1 MKVAETK
8 ENTYPGIG
16 WEEVYRTNGIF
27 YSHFVNRL
35 LRNKRSGIYKIISAK
50 AATGEVLD
58 CQTSGEGWLPLKFKE
73 GKEICDDRAYNP
85 NKYYGSPI
93 MTVRKIA
100 TLERRELALEAA
112 EVDFERR
119 AEERAFEILREML
132 I

>member
-35 LRNKRSGIYKIISAK
+35 LRNKRSGTYKIISSK

-58 CQTSGEGWLPLKFKE
+58 CQTSGEGGRPLNFKE
-73 GKEICDDRAYNP
+73 GKECCDDRAYNP

-93 MTVRKIA
+93 MTVGRIA
-100 TLERRELALEAA
+100 ALERRELALEAA
-112 EVDFERR
+112 EADFERR
-119 AEERAFEILREML
+119 VDERAFEILREML

>member
-1 MKVAETK
+1 MKAAETK

-35 LRNKRSGIYKIISAK
+35 LRNKRSGTYKIISSK
-50 AATGEVLD
+50 SATGEVLD
-58 CQTSGEGWLPLKFKE
+58 CQTGGEGGLPLKFKE
-73 GKEICDDRAYNP
+73 GKESCDDRAYDP

-100 TLERRELALEAA
+100 ALERRELALEAA
-112 EVDFERR
+112 EADFERR

>member
-1 MKVAETK
+1 MKVAETQ

-27 YSHFVNRL
+27 YSHFVNQL
-35 LRNKRSGIYKIISAK
+35 LRNKRSGTYKIVSSK
-50 AATGEVLD
+50 SATGEVLD
-58 CQTSGEGWLPLKFKE
+58 CQTSGEGGLPLKFKE
-73 GKEICDDRAYNP
+73 GKEICDDRAYDP

-100 TLERRELALEAA
+100 ALERRELALEAA
-112 EVDFERR
+112 EADFERR
-119 AEERAFEILREML
+119 ADERAFEILRKML

>member
-1 MKVAETK
+1 MKVAETQ

-35 LRNKRSGIYKIISAK
+35 LRNKRSGTYKIISSK

-58 CQTSGEGWLPLKFKE
+58 CQISGEGGLPLKFKE
-73 GKEICDDRAYNP
+73 GKEICDDRACDP

-100 TLERRELALEAA
+100 ALERRELALEAA
-112 EVDFERR
+112 EADFERR
-119 AEERAFEILREML
+119 ADERAFEILRKML

>member
-16 WEEVYRTNGIF
+16 WEEVHRTNGIF

-35 LRNKRSGIYKIISAK
+35 LRNKRSGTYKIISSK

-58 CQTSGEGWLPLKFKE
+58 CQTSGEGGLPLKFKE

>member
-1 MKVAETK
+1 MKVAEK
-8 ENTYPGIG
+8 QENTYPGIG

-35 LRNKRSGIYKIISAK
+35 LRNKRSGTYKIISSK
-50 AATGEVLD
+50 AATGDVLD
-58 CQTSGEGWLPLKFKE
+58 CQTSGEGGLPLKFKE
-73 GKEICDDRAYNP
+73 GKEICDDRAYDP

-93 MTVRKIA
+93 MTVRQIA
-100 TLERRELALEAA
+100 VLERRELALEAA

-119 AEERAFEILREML
+119 AEERAFEILRGML

>member
-1 MKVAETK
+1 MNVAETQ

-35 LRNKRSGIYKIISAK
+35 LRNKRSGTYKIVSSK
-50 AATGEVLD
+50 SATGEVLD
-58 CQTSGEGWLPLKFKE
+58 CQTSGEGGLHLKFKE
-73 GKEICDDRAYNP
+73 GKEICDDRAYDP

-100 TLERRELALEAA
+100 ALERRELALEAA
-112 EVDFERR
+112 EADFERR
-119 AEERAFEILREML
+119 ADERAFEILRKML

>member
-35 LRNKRSGIYKIISAK
+35 LRNKRSGTYKIISSK
-50 AATGEVLD
+50 AATGDVLD
-58 CQTSGEGWLPLKFKE
+58 CQTSGEGGLPLKFKE
-73 GKEICDDRAYNP
+73 GKEICDDRAYSP

-93 MTVRKIA
+93 MTVRQIA
-100 TLERRELALEAA
+100 ALERRELALEAA
-112 EVDFERR
+112 EADFERR

>member
-1 MKVAETK
+1 MKAAETK

-35 LRNKRSGIYKIISAK
+35 LRNKRSGTYKIISSK
-50 AATGEVLD
+50 SATGEVLD
-58 CQTSGEGWLPLKFKE
+58 CQTSGEGGLPLKFKE
-73 GKEICDDRAYNP
+73 GRESCDDRAYDP

-100 TLERRELALEAA
+100 ALERRELALEAA
-112 EVDFERR
+112 EADFERR

>member
-1 MKVAETK
+1 MKVAETQ

-35 LRNKRSGIYKIISAK
+35 LRNKRSGTYKIVSSK
-50 AATGEVLD
+50 SATGEVLD
-58 CQTSGEGWLPLKFKE
+58 CQTSGEGRLPLKFKE
-73 GKEICDDRAYNP
+73 GKESCDDRAYDP

-93 MTVRKIA
+93 MTVRQIA
-100 TLERRELALEAA
+100 ALERRELALEAA
-112 EVDFERR
+112 EADFERR
-119 AEERAFEILREML
+119 AEERAFEILRKML

>member
-35 LRNKRSGIYKIISAK
+35 LRNKRSGTYKIISSK
-50 AATGEVLD
+50 AATGDVLD
-58 CQTSGEGWLPLKFKE
+58 VQTSGEGGLPLKFKE
-73 GKEICDDRAYNP
+73 GKRICDDRAYDP

-93 MTVRKIA
+93 MTVRQIA
-100 TLERRELALEAA
+100 ALERRELALEAA

>member
-1 MKVAETK
+1 MKVAETQ

-27 YSHFVNRL
+27 YSHFVSRL
-35 LRNKRSGIYKIISAK
+35 LRNKRSGTYKIVSSK
-50 AATGEVLD
+50 SATGEVLD
-58 CQTSGEGWLPLKFKE
+58 CQTSGEGGLPLKFKE
-73 GKEICDDRAYNP
+73 GKEICDDRAYDP

-100 TLERRELALEAA
+100 ALERRELALEAA
-112 EVDFERR
+112 EADFERR
-119 AEERAFEILREML
+119 ADERAFEILRKML

>member
-35 LRNKRSGIYKIISAK
+35 LRNKRSGTYKIISSK
-50 AATGEVLD
+50 AATGDVLD
-58 CQTSGEGWLPLKFKE
+58 CQTSGEGGLPLKFKE
-73 GKEICDDRAYNP
+73 GKEICDDRAYDP

-93 MTVRKIA
+93 MTVRQIA
-100 TLERRELALEAA
+100 ALERRELALEAA
-112 EVDFERR
+112 EVGFERR
-119 AEERAFEILREML
+119 AEERAFEILRKML

>member
-1 MKVAETK
+1 MKVAEMK

-35 LRNKRSGIYKIISAK
+35 LRNKRSGTYKIISSK

-58 CQTSGEGWLPLKFKE
+58 CQTSGEGGLPLKLKE
-73 GKEICDDRAYNP
+73 GEEICDDRAYNP

-100 TLERRELALEAA
+100 ALERRELALEAA

>member
-35 LRNKRSGIYKIISAK
+35 LRNKRSGTYKIISSK

-58 CQTSGEGWLPLKFKE
+58 CQTSGEGGLPLKLKE

-100 TLERRELALEAA
+100 ALERRELALEAA

-119 AEERAFEILREML
+119 AEARAFEILQEML

>member
-1 MKVAETK
+1 MGTIVHVA
-8 ENTYPGIG
+8 
-16 WEEVYRTNGIF
+16 NGIF

-35 LRNKRSGIYKIISAK
+35 LRNKRSGTYKIISSK
-50 AATGEVLD
+50 AATGDVLD
-58 CQTSGEGWLPLKFKE
+58 VQTSGEGGLPLKFKE
-73 GKEICDDRAYNP
+73 GKESCDDRAYDP

-93 MTVRKIA
+93 MTVRQIA
-100 TLERRELALEAA
+100 ALERRELALEAA

>member
-1 MKVAETK
+1 MNVAETQ

-35 LRNKRSGIYKIISAK
+35 LRNKRSGTYKIVSSK
-50 AATGEVLD
+50 SATGEVLD
-58 CQTSGEGWLPLKFKE
+58 CQTSGEGGLPLKFKE
-73 GKEICDDRAYNP
+73 GKEICDDRAYDP

-100 TLERRELALEAA
+100 ALERRELALEAA
-112 EVDFERR
+112 EADFERR
-119 AEERAFEILREML
+119 ADERAFEILRKML

>member
-1 MKVAETK
+1 MKAAETK

-27 YSHFVNRL
+27 YSHLVNRL
-35 LRNKRSGIYKIISAK
+35 LRNKRSGAYKIISSK
-50 AATGEVLD
+50 AATGDVLD
-58 CQTSGEGWLPLKFKE
+58 CQTSGEGGLPLKFKE
-73 GKEICDDRAYNP
+73 GKESCDDRAYDP

-93 MTVRKIA
+93 MTVRQIA
-100 TLERRELALEAA
+100 ALERRELALEAA